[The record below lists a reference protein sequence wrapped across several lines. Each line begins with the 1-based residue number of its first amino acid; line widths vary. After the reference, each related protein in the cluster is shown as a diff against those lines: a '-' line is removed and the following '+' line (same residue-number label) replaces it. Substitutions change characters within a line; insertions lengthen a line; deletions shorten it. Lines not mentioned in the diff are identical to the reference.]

1 MPYVSDGTSWHSSAT
16 AWSTATALWEALT
29 HDPAPAATVHANA
42 GSGATATYVG
52 NRLQGKL
59 TITTVSSTNMVS
71 GSTLATLALAGYTNP
86 PYVGISPCDEVSA
99 AIFPLIDATNSVATV
114 KCAGQ
119 IQPGTTY
126 TFNIVVQ
133 GA

>member
-29 HDPAPAATVHANA
+29 HDPAPAVTVHGNA
-42 GSGATATYVG
+42 GAGATATYVG

-59 TITTVSSTNMVS
+59 TVTTGTSPVS
-71 GSTLATLALAGYTNP
+71 GGILATIAPVGYTSA
-86 PYVGISPCDEVSA
+86 PYVGVSPCDEASAAVSA
-99 AIFPLIDATNSVATV
+99 FANSPTNISVPISVADELE
-114 KCAGQ
+114 
-119 IQPGTTY
+119 PGTTY
-126 TFNIVVQ
+126 TFMLVFQ